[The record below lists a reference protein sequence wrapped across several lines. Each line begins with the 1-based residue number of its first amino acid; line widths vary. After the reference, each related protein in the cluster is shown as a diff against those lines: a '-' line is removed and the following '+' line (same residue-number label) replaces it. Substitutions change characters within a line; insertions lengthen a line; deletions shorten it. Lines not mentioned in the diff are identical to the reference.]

1 MKQFTPEEIAEI
13 TKEYNDK
20 RHQFNFPTVSAAES
34 GVRDI
39 INLNPEIAEMSREE
53 MIHAIAYRIYYL
65 AFG

>member
-1 MKQFTPEEIAEI
+1 MKQFTPEEIAKI

-39 INLNPEIAEMSREE
+39 INLNPEIAEMGREE
-53 MIHAIAYRIYYL
+53 MIHAIAYRIYHL